1 VSGPTLLFLR
11 ILLAASLYAF
21 LAAALLILW
30 RDLKRQTEMARL
42 QKAPQITL
50 QGSNG
55 VGLYKFTKHEVMIGR
70 DPTHDISLN
79 DKTVS
84 TQHAR
89 LTYHHNH
96 CCLSQPSERSEHNS
110 ISHLEL
116 KQPYGAPQNTSSYL
130 INFWLCDHRLQQ
142 KIYPV

>member
-1 VSGPTLLFLR
+1 MSGPTLLFLR

-96 CCLSQPSERSEHNS
+96 WWVEDLESTNGTFLNQEPVSSPAIIVTGDQVQCGQVLFKIIIEANPSQ
-110 ISHLEL
+110 
-116 KQPYGAPQNTSSYL
+116 G
-130 INFWLCDHRLQQ
+130 
-142 KIYPV
+142 